1 MEELRAK
8 EIKKVE
14 ELKNVLYEKQREMHK
29 LQ

>member
-1 MEELRAK
+1 MEDLRTK

-29 LQ
+29 L